1 MKRTGLFSLLIIAVF
16 ALSACGS
23 PAPAAAPT
31 APPEPT
37 AQPTEAAVE
46 PTAPAATK
54 GSPVQA
60 PPPLEGPTRVQITL
74 ADNTIASSLTTF
86 QAGTAYTF
94 VIRNNGRHEHN
105 FNIAPPVAVAGG
117 YGEALAQALLAV
129 DETQIPPG
137 ATTSVDFTFPAA
149 SAAGELEFSCLIRR
163 HYEDG
168 MRLDITVTG

>member
-1 MKRTGLFSLLIIAVF
+1 MKQIALFSLLILGVL

-23 PAPAAAPT
+23 PAPAA
-31 APPEPT
+31 EPT
-37 AQPTEAAVE
+37 AQPTEAAAQ
-46 PTAPAATK
+46 PTAPLATE

-60 PPPLEGPTRVQITL
+60 PPPVEGPTRVEITL

-86 QAGTAYTF
+86 QAGASYTF
-94 VIRNNGRHEHN
+94 VISNNGRHEHN
-105 FNIAPPVAVAGG
+105 FNIAPPVALAGG

-137 ATTSVDFTFPAA
+137 TATSVDFTFPPE
-149 SAAGELEFSCLIRR
+149 SAAADLEFSCLIRR

-168 MRLDITVTG
+168 MRLEITVTG